1 MRIILTNCK
10 VFGDEKANKVFI
22 EDGKFANEFAE
33 DKADRVID
41 LKGAIVTPGLVDMH
55 CHLREPGGE
64 YKETIATGTA
74 SAAKGGYTSICCMP
88 NTNPTADNAAV
99 ISGILKKAKEADNCR
114 VYPIGAATK
123 GINGDL
129 ISEMG
134 LMKEAGIVAVSD
146 DGHPIKNAG
155 IMRKVMEYAS
165 DFDLPVLNHCEDKSL
180 SEGAMNEGV
189 VSTTIGIRGIPTAAE
204 DIMIARDI
212 ILSEY
217 LDIPVHICHV
227 STKGGVRMIRDA
239 KARGVKVTCE
249 TCPHYFTLT
258 DDCCETYD
266 TNFKM
271 HPPLRTEEHKQAI
284 IEGIKDG
291 TIDAIATDNAPHH
304 ADEKVCEFS
313 VALNGILGFE
323 TAFALGYTYL
333 VKTGEISL
341 ERLID
346 LMCFGP
352 SKILKLGRGGMNVG
366 DDADLA
372 VFDID
377 NEFIFEKDKMLS
389 KSRNTPY
396 DGWKLYGETI
406 LTVMGGKITYEKLC

>member
-10 VFGDEKANKVFI
+10 VYNDEKINKIFI

-41 LKGAIVTPGLVDMH
+41 LKGATVTPGLVDMH

-74 SAAKGGYTSICCMP
+74 SAAKGGYTSICPMP
-88 NTNPTADNAAV
+88 NTNPVADNAAV
-99 ISGILKKAKEADNCR
+99 ISGIIKKAKEADNCR

-123 GINGDL
+123 GIDGEL

-155 IMRKVMEYAS
+155 IMRKVLEYAS

-180 SEGAMNEGV
+180 SEGAMNEGT
-189 VSTTIGIRGIPTAAE
+189 VSTSIGIRGIPTAAE

-217 LDIPVHICHV
+217 LNIPVHICHV

-239 KARGVKVTCE
+239 KSRGVKVTCE

-258 DDCCETYD
+258 DDMCATYD

-271 HPPLRTEEHKQAI
+271 HPPLRTRDHLEAI

-333 VKTGEISL
+333 VKTGEITL
-341 ERLID
+341 AKLID
-346 LMCFGP
+346 LMCFAP
-352 SKILKLGRGGMNVG
+352 SNILKLGRGGMNIG

-372 VFDID
+372 VFDLD
-377 NEFIFEKDKMLS
+377 NEFVFEKDKMLS

-396 DGWKLYGETI
+396 DGYKLYGETI

>member
-1 MRIILTNCK
+1 MKTLIKNIKILGSDSDK
-10 VFGDEKANKVFI
+10 IFI
-22 EDGKFANEFAE
+22 TDGKISEAFDEAS
-33 DKADRVID
+33 ADEVID
-41 LKGAIVTPGLVDMH
+41 GKGATAVPGLVDMH

-64 YKETIATGTA
+64 YKETIATGSA
-74 SAAKGGYTSICCMP
+74 SAAKGGYTSICPMP

-99 ISGILKKAKEADNCR
+99 ISGIIKKAKEADKCR
-114 VYPIGAATK
+114 VYPIGAATV
-123 GINGDL
+123 GINGEL
-129 ISEMG
+129 IAEMG

-180 SEGAMNEGV
+180 SEGAMNEGE
-189 VSTTIGIRGIPTAAE
+189 VSTSIGIRGIPTAAE

-227 STKGGVRMIRDA
+227 STKGGVRMVRDA

-249 TCPHYFTLT
+249 TCPHYFTMT
-258 DDCCETYD
+258 DKCCENYD

-271 HPPLRTEEHKQAI
+271 HPPLRTEEHRLAI
-284 IEGIKDG
+284 IEGLKDG

-304 ADEKVCEFS
+304 QDEKDCEFS
-313 VALNGILGFE
+313 VALNGILGSE

-333 VKTGEISL
+333 VKTGELSL
-341 ERLID
+341 EKLVD
-346 LMCFGP
+346 LMSKSP
-352 SKILKLGRGGMNVG
+352 SDILKLGRGTMNIG
-366 DDADLA
+366 DDADIAL
-372 VFDID
+372 FDLEH
-377 NEFIFEKDKMLS
+377 EFTFDKNTMLS

-396 DGWKLYGETI
+396 HGWKLYGETI
-406 LTVMGGKITYEKLC
+406 LTLMGGKKTYEKLQ

>member
-1 MRIILTNCK
+1 VRIILTNCK
-10 VFGDEKANKVFI
+10 VYNDEKINKIFI

-41 LKGAIVTPGLVDMH
+41 LKGATVTPGLVDMH

-74 SAAKGGYTSICCMP
+74 SAAKGGYTSICPMP
-88 NTNPTADNAAV
+88 NTNPVADNAAV

-123 GINGDL
+123 GIDGDL

-155 IMRKVMEYAS
+155 IMRKVLEYAS

-180 SEGAMNEGV
+180 SEGAMNEGT
-189 VSTTIGIRGIPTAAE
+189 VSTSIGIRGIPTAAE

-217 LDIPVHICHV
+217 LNIPVHICHV

-258 DDCCETYD
+258 DDMCATYD

-271 HPPLRTEEHKQAI
+271 HPPLRTRDHLEAI

-333 VKTGEISL
+333 VKTGEITL
-341 ERLID
+341 AKLID
-346 LMCFGP
+346 LMCFAP
-352 SKILKLGRGGMNVG
+352 SNILKLGRGGMNVG

-372 VFDID
+372 VFDLD
-377 NEFIFEKDKMLS
+377 NEFVFEKDKMLS

-396 DGWKLYGETI
+396 DGYKLYGETI

>member
-10 VFGDEKANKVFI
+10 VFGNDKADKVYI

-41 LKGAIVTPGLVDMH
+41 LKGATVTPGLVDMH

-88 NTNPTADNAAV
+88 NTNPVADNAAV

-123 GINGDL
+123 GIDGEQ

-155 IMRKVMEYAS
+155 IMRKVLEYSS

-180 SEGAMNEGV
+180 SEGAMNEGD
-189 VSTTIGIRGIPTAAE
+189 VSTSIGIRGIPTASE

-217 LDIPVHICHV
+217 LNIPVHICHV

-239 KARGVKVTCE
+239 KSRGVKVTCE

-258 DDCCETYD
+258 DDMCVNYD

-284 IEGIKDG
+284 IEGLKDG

-333 VKTGEISL
+333 VKTGEITL

-346 LMCFGP
+346 LMCYGP

-372 VFDID
+372 VFDLD
-377 NEFIFEKDKMLS
+377 HEFTFEKDKMLS

-406 LTVMGGKITYEKLC
+406 LTIMGGKVTYEKLR

>member
-10 VFGDEKANKVFI
+10 VYNNEKINKIYI

-41 LKGAIVTPGLVDMH
+41 LKGATVTPGLVDMH

-64 YKETIATGTA
+64 YKETIKTGTA
-74 SAAKGGYTSICCMP
+74 SAAKGGYTSICPMP
-88 NTNPTADNAAV
+88 NTNPVADNAAV
-99 ISGILKKAKEADNCR
+99 INGILKKAKEADNCR

-123 GINGDL
+123 GIDGEL

-155 IMRKVMEYAS
+155 IMRKVLEYAS

-258 DDCCETYD
+258 DDMCENYD

-271 HPPLRTEEHKQAI
+271 HPPLRTKEHVEAI

-313 VALNGILGFE
+313 VALNGVLGFE

-333 VKTGEISL
+333 VKTGEITL
-341 ERLID
+341 AKLIE
-346 LMCFGP
+346 LMCFAP
-352 SKILKLGRGGMNVG
+352 SDILKLGRGGMNVG

-372 VFDID
+372 VFDLD
-377 NEFIFEKDKMLS
+377 NEFVFDKEKMLS

-406 LTVMGGKITYEKLC
+406 LTIMGGKVTYEKLC

>member
-1 MRIILTNCK
+1 MKIILKNAKLFNEDKLTTIY
-10 VFGDEKANKVFI
+10 I
-22 EDGKFANEFAE
+22 EEGKFAAEFAE
-33 DKADRVID
+33 ATADKVYD
-41 LKGAIVTPGLVDMH
+41 LKGATVTPGLVDMH

-64 YKETIATGTA
+64 YKETIKTGTA
-74 SAAKGGYTSICCMP
+74 SAAKGGYTSICPMP
-88 NTNPTADNAAV
+88 NTNPVADNAAV
-99 ISGILKKAKEADNCR
+99 ISGIIKKAKEADNCR

-123 GINGDL
+123 GIDGEL

-155 IMRKVMEYAS
+155 IMRKVLEYAS

-180 SEGAMNEGV
+180 SEGAMNEGE
-189 VSTTIGIRGIPTAAE
+189 VSTSIGIRGIPAAAE

-217 LDIPVHICHV
+217 LNIPVHICHV

-258 DDCCETYD
+258 DDMCATYD

-271 HPPLRTEEHKQAI
+271 HPPLRTRDHLEAI
-284 IEGIKDG
+284 IEGIEDG

-341 ERLID
+341 ARLID
-346 LMCFGP
+346 LMCYAP
-352 SKILKLGRGGMNVG
+352 SNILKLGRGGMNIG

-372 VFDID
+372 VFDLD
-377 NEFIFEKDKMLS
+377 NEFVFDKEKMLS

-406 LTVMGGKITYEKLC
+406 LTIMGGKVTYDKLC

>member
-1 MRIILTNCK
+1 MKTLLKNCK
-10 VFGDEKANKVFI
+10 VFGKPDADKIYIEDDKFAAPFDEKNA
-22 EDGKFANEFAE
+22 
-33 DKADRVID
+33 DKIID
-41 LKGAIVTPGLVDMH
+41 LKGATVVPGLVDMH

-74 SAAKGGYTSICCMP
+74 SAAKGGYTSICPMP
-88 NTNPTADNAAV
+88 NTNPVADNAAV
-99 ISGILKKAKEADNCR
+99 ISGIIKKAKEAGNCR

-123 GINGDL
+123 GIDGEQ

-155 IMRKVMEYAS
+155 IMRKVMEYSS

-180 SEGAMNEGV
+180 SEGAMNEGDI
-189 VSTTIGIRGIPTAAE
+189 STEIGIRGIPTASE
-204 DIMIARDI
+204 DIMISRDI

-227 STKGGVRMIRDA
+227 STKGGVRMIREA

-258 DDCCETYD
+258 DKYCENYD

-271 HPPLRTEEHKQAI
+271 HPPLRTEEHRLAI
-284 IEGIKDG
+284 IEGLKDG
-291 TIDAIATDNAPHH
+291 TIDVIATDNAPHH
-304 ADEKVCEFS
+304 QDEKDCEFA

-333 VKTGEISL
+333 VKTGEITL
-341 ERLID
+341 DRLID
-346 LMCFGP
+346 LMCYAP
-352 SKILKLGRGGMNVG
+352 SKILSLGRGSLEEGE
-366 DDADLA
+366 DADLA
-372 VFDID
+372 AFDLD
-377 NEFIFEKDKMLS
+377 NEFTFDKESMLS

-396 DGWKLYGETI
+396 DGWKLYGETV
-406 LTVMGGKITYEKLC
+406 LTIMGGKTTYEKLQ

>member
-1 MRIILTNCK
+1 MRLILTNCK

-22 EDGKFANEFAE
+22 EDGKFANEFSE

-41 LKGAIVTPGLVDMH
+41 LNGATVTPGLVDMH

-99 ISGILKKAKEADNCR
+99 ISGIIKKAKEADNCR

-123 GINGDL
+123 GINGEL

-155 IMRKVMEYAS
+155 IMRKVMEYSS
-165 DFDLPVLNHCEDKSL
+165 DFDLPVLNHCEDISL
-180 SEGAMNEGV
+180 SEGAMNEGD
-189 VSTTIGIRGIPTAAE
+189 VSTSIGIRGIPTAAE

-212 ILSEY
+212 ILAEY

-258 DDCCETYD
+258 DDKCETYD

-271 HPPLRTEEHKQAI
+271 HPPLRTEEHRLAI
-284 IEGIKDG
+284 IEGLKDG

-333 VKTGEISL
+333 VRTGEITL

-346 LMCFGP
+346 LMCYGP
-352 SKILKLGRGGMNVG
+352 SGILKLGRGGMKVG

-372 VFDID
+372 VFDLD
-377 NEFIFEKDKMLS
+377 NEFVFEKDKMLS

>member
-1 MRIILTNCK
+1 VRIILTNAK
-10 VFGDEKANKVFI
+10 VYNDDKTTKIYI
-22 EDGKFANEFAE
+22 EDGKFAKEFPE

-41 LKGAIVTPGLVDMH
+41 LKGATVTPGLVDMH

-74 SAAKGGYTSICCMP
+74 SAAKGGYTSICPMP
-88 NTNPTADNAAV
+88 NTNPVADNAAV
-99 ISGILKKAKEADNCR
+99 ISGILKKAKEADKCR

-123 GINGDL
+123 GIDGEL

-155 IMRKVMEYAS
+155 IMRKVLEYAS
-165 DFDLPVLNHCEDKSL
+165 DFDLPVLNHCEDKDL
-180 SEGAMNEGV
+180 SEGAMNEGI
-189 VSTTIGIRGIPTAAE
+189 VSTTIGIRGIPAAAE

-258 DDCCETYD
+258 DDMCETYD

-271 HPPLRTEEHKQAI
+271 HPPLRTEDHRLAI

-333 VKTGEISL
+333 VKKGEITL

-352 SKILKLGRGGMNVG
+352 SKILKLGRGGMNIG

-372 VFDID
+372 VFDLE
-377 NEFIFEKDKMLS
+377 NEFVFEKDKMLS

-406 LTVMGGKITYEKLC
+406 LTVMGGKVTYEKLC

>member
-1 MRIILTNCK
+1 MRIKLTNCK
-10 VFGDEKANKVFI
+10 VYNDEKINKIFI

-41 LKGAIVTPGLVDMH
+41 LKGATVTPGLVDMH

-74 SAAKGGYTSICCMP
+74 SAAKGGYTSICPMP
-88 NTNPTADNAAV
+88 NTNPVADNAAV

-123 GINGDL
+123 GIDGEL

-155 IMRKVMEYAS
+155 IMRKVLEYAS

-180 SEGAMNEGV
+180 SEGAMNEGT
-189 VSTTIGIRGIPTAAE
+189 VSTSIGIRGIPTAAE

-217 LDIPVHICHV
+217 LNIPVHICHV

-258 DDCCETYD
+258 DDMCATYD

-271 HPPLRTEEHKQAI
+271 HPPLRTRDHLEAI

-333 VKTGEISL
+333 VKTGEITL
-341 ERLID
+341 AKLID
-346 LMCFGP
+346 LMCFAP
-352 SKILKLGRGGMNVG
+352 SNILKLGRGGMNVG

-372 VFDID
+372 VFDLD
-377 NEFIFEKDKMLS
+377 NEFVFEKDKMLS

-396 DGWKLYGETI
+396 DGYKLYGETI

>member
-1 MRIILTNCK
+1 MKTILKNCK
-10 VFGDEKANKVFI
+10 VFGKTDADKIYIDGEKFSAAFDEKEA
-22 EDGKFANEFAE
+22 
-33 DKADRVID
+33 DKVID
-41 LKGAIVTPGLVDMH
+41 LKGATVVPGLVDMH

-74 SAAKGGYTSICCMP
+74 SAAKGGYTSICPMP
-88 NTNPTADNAAV
+88 NTNPVADNAAV
-99 ISGILKKAKEADNCR
+99 ISGILKKAKEAGNCR

-123 GINGDL
+123 GIDGEQ

-155 IMRKVMEYAS
+155 IMRKVLEYSS

-180 SEGAMNEGV
+180 SEGAMNESDI
-189 VSTTIGIRGIPTAAE
+189 STEIGIRGIPSAAE

-217 LDIPVHICHV
+217 LGIPVHICHV
-227 STKGGVRMIRDA
+227 STKGGVRMIREA

-258 DDCCETYD
+258 DKACENYD

-271 HPPLRTEEHKQAI
+271 HPPLRGEEDKLAI

-291 TIDAIATDNAPHH
+291 TIDVIATDNAPHH
-304 ADEKVCEFS
+304 QDEKECEFS

-333 VKTGEISL
+333 VKTGDITL
-341 ERLID
+341 DRLID
-346 LMCFGP
+346 LMCFAP
-352 SKILKLGRGGMNVG
+352 SKILSLGRGSLDEGA
-366 DDADLA
+366 DADLA
-372 VFDID
+372 AFDLD
-377 NEFIFEKDKMLS
+377 NEFTFDKNSMLS

-396 DGWKLYGETI
+396 DGWKLNGETV
-406 LTVMGGKITYEKLC
+406 LTIMGGKTTYEKLQ

>member
-1 MRIILTNCK
+1 MRIVLKNAKKYNEEVLSNIY
-10 VFGDEKANKVFI
+10 I

-33 DKADRVID
+33 DTADRVID
-41 LKGAIVTPGLVDMH
+41 LKGATVTPGLVDMH

-64 YKETIATGTA
+64 YKETIKTGTA

-88 NTNPTADNAAV
+88 NTNPVADNAAV
-99 ISGILKKAKEADNCR
+99 ISGIMKKAEEAGNCR

-123 GINGDL
+123 NIEGDQ

-146 DGHPIKNAG
+146 DGRPIKNAG
-155 IMRKVMEYAS
+155 IMRKVLEYAS
-165 DFDLPVLNHCEDKSL
+165 DFDIPVLNHCEDKSL
-180 SEGAMNEGV
+180 AEGAMNEGPI
-189 VSTTIGIRGIPTAAE
+189 STTIGIRGIPTAAE
-204 DIMIARDI
+204 DIMISRDI

-239 KARGVKVTCE
+239 KARGVKVTAE

-258 DDCCETYD
+258 DACCENYD

-271 HPPLRTEEHKQAI
+271 HPPLRTQEHVDAI
-284 IEGIKDG
+284 IEGLKDG
-291 TIDAIATDNAPHH
+291 TIDTIATDNAPHH
-304 ADEKVCEFS
+304 EDEKVCEFS

-333 VKTGEISL
+333 VKTGVITL
-341 ERLID
+341 EKLVD
-346 LMCFGP
+346 LMCFAP
-352 SKILKLGRGGMNVG
+352 SKILKLGRGGMEVG

-372 VFDID
+372 VFNTSD
-377 NEFIFEKDKMLS
+377 EFTFDKNTLLS

-396 DGWKLYGETI
+396 DGWKLYGETL
-406 LTVMGGKITYEKLC
+406 LTIMGGKVTYEKLC